1 MLCFHFYKIIESKKG
16 KALKSRIFR
25 IIDFCSTLPN
35 IETPYPMLI
44 LSGPEG
50 SGRIELAHR
59 LVEEFSE
66 FFGYG

>member
-1 MLCFHFYKIIESKKG
+1 MNNFYMIRIE
-16 KALKSRIFR
+16 LFL
-25 IIDFCSTLPN
+25 FSTLPN

-44 LSGPEG
+44 LSGPDG
-50 SGRIELAHR
+50 CGRIELAHR

>member
-1 MLCFHFYKIIESKKG
+1 
-16 KALKSRIFR
+16 
-25 IIDFCSTLPN
+25 
-35 IETPYPMLI
+35 MLI